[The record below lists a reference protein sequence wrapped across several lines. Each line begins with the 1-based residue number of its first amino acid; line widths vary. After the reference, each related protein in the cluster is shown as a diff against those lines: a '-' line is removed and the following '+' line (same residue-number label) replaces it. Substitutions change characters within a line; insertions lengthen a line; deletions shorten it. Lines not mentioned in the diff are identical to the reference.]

1 MCSRIIQVICFML
14 VTTGIKSQV
23 NLVYNIGVIG
33 NAGATQ
39 QIYSGPVFIDGKQC
53 FEISNGLKT
62 FVQLNN
68 GPFLSNCLEFL
79 DKTEIRYRAFPNP
92 TASYV
97 ILQTTIY
104 AQFNDGEKF
113 LVEVSDMLGRVLMS
127 DKTDLNSL
135 NAGYRISTARLS
147 SGTYNIK
154 VVSGSTKMQ
163 VVKIIK
169 VPN

>member
-1 MCSRIIQVICFML
+1 MCSRIIQIICFMF
-14 VTTGIKSQV
+14 VTTGIKSQI

-33 NAGATQ
+33 NAGAIQ
-39 QIYSGPVFIDGKQC
+39 KIYSGPVFIDGEQC

-62 FVQLNN
+62 FVQLNS
-68 GPFLSNCLEFL
+68 GPFLNNCFEFL
-79 DKTEIRYRAFPNP
+79 EKTELRYKAFPNP

-97 ILQTTIY
+97 ILQTTVY

-135 NAGYRISTARLS
+135 NAGYRISTANLS

-154 VVSGSTKMQ
+154 IVSGSTKMQ